1 MKNIKDFEGWRA
13 NQMIKVFLTRFD
25 NLLIRESF
33 NSGLDFIVGV
43 EYENEK
49 IETLFGIEVKA
60 GKNRN
65 WFKKKINEKKEI
77 YEQYNFPVLLIIF
90 DMDTDKGYFSW
101 IKKPLSSSMFTKKI
115 QFYQL
120 TDIRME
126 GLIGTIENW
135 YFEKHNKSF
144 IDRLNETW
152 KNIDNKKLKFHNRIY
167 FSCKEE
173 WEVDILRDRIMDKY
187 PSYSEDEVNNAIQ
200 NCCNSEKDPYER
212 FAFEKCVLLKL
223 RYKL

>member
-1 MKNIKDFEGWRA
+1 MKNIKNFENWRA
-13 NQMIKVFLTRFD
+13 NQMLKVFLTRFD

-65 WFKKKINEKKEI
+65 WFTKKLNENKGI
-77 YEQYNFPVLLIIF
+77 YEQYNFPILLIIF

-101 IKKPLSSSMFTKKI
+101 IKKPLTSALFTKQF

-120 TDIRME
+120 TDNRME

-135 YFEKHNKSF
+135 YFEKYNKSF

-152 KNIDNKKLKFHNRIY
+152 KNIDNKKLKVHDRIY
-167 FSCKEE
+167 FSCTEE
-173 WEVDILRDRIMDKY
+173 WEVDTLRDKIIDKY
-187 PSYSEDEVNNAIQ
+187 YSYSEDEVNNAIQ
-200 NCCNSEKDPYER
+200 NCCKSETAPYER
-212 FAFEKCVLLKL
+212 FAFENCVLLKL
-223 RYKL
+223 RHKL